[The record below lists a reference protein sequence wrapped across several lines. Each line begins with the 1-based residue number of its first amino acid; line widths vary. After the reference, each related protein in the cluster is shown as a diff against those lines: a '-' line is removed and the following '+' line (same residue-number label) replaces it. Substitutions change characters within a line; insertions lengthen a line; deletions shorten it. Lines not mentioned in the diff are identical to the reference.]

1 LRYAG
6 DAALYTT
13 LRISMMAVGWLIAA
27 FFSFSFL
34 LILLKIGKASESE
47 LFAFSLILSFC
58 FLGAFYGITYHEP
71 ALRFY
76 RSLAAAMPF
85 GIKYMAD
92 KIIVRNFFRKTIPAL
107 LLAASFIFLIL
118 SPTTKWGWAFIG
130 YPTEPDVALC
140 NYITWRYGSLPNSI
154 LYAPGSHYLLGFFSF
169 KVKEMETG
177 ISIPTVYLL
186 PYDVEFDIDK
196 AMKANYTAPFYRIF
210 IFPRWFGKDIT
221 ASMKELEVF
230 RTNNNIIYSN
240 ADFWFL
246 IEHS

>member
-1 LRYAG
+1 
-6 DAALYTT
+6 
-13 LRISMMAVGWLIAA
+13 
-27 FFSFSFL
+27 
-34 LILLKIGKASESE
+34 
-47 LFAFSLILSFC
+47 
-58 FLGAFYGITYHEP
+58 
-71 ALRFY
+71 
-76 RSLAAAMPF
+76 MPF